1 MGNCLCCCLK
11 DDMSS
16 VVSSIHNI
24 SMRDIY
30 QNLINFSQYQGK
42 VLLIVNTACKWL
54 LSGKN
59 FRQLSI
65 LYNQY
70 RDKGLEV
77 LAFPCNQFFWR
88 EFKTPEQIIRYIRR
102 LNISFTIF
110 EKINVNGKN
119 ACELFKFLRKNSQL
133 KGTKIGLNYGKFL
146 VDRNG
151 KVFKY
156 YKPLVDPFDMVED
169 IRSLL

>member
-11 DDMSS
+11 DNMSS
-16 VVSSIHNI
+16 VVPSIYDI
-24 SMRDIY
+24 SMRDIH

-54 LSGKN
+54 LTGKN
-59 FRQLSI
+59 FQQLSM
-65 LYNQY
+65 LHNQY
-70 RDKGLEV
+70 RGKGFEV

-88 EFKTPEQIIRYIRR
+88 EFKTPEQIIRYTQR
-102 LNISFTIF
+102 LNINFTVF
-110 EKINVNGKN
+110 EKINVNGN
-119 ACELFKFLRKNSQL
+119 NTCELFKYLRKFSQL

-146 VDRNG
+146 IDRNG

-156 YKPLVDPFDMVED
+156 YKPLVDPLSIVQD
-169 IRSLL
+169 IDGLL